1 MSVPP
6 QPATASD
13 GTTIPA
19 WYASQR
25 SVPLDPS
32 LYAPAPD
39 ELAFYKGQTRIT
51 DEDELK
57 AHVLKVQR
65 DAYEVWPYPCIRR
78 LAFTKLKISRFPV
91 YEEVLKLGR
100 ERQGAILLDLGCCF
114 GNDARKAVADG
125 FPASQI
131 LASDLRSDFWALG
144 HTLFKSTPETCP
156 VRFVQ
161 GDIFSDAFFNP
172 HLAHPHSMEAISACV
187 DSASLS
193 PLAKCASIIHASAF
207 FHLFNEPA
215 QLALARRLNVL
226 LSNEPGSLIFGS
238 HRGVRDGV
246 PGERDGRESFA
257 HSPTTW
263 RAMWEDAT
271 RGDASV
277 QVEAWLSDFETR
289 PMSAEDVKSVSVDE
303 NGVPLHP
310 GSWLVWVVRRA

>member
-1 MSVPP
+1 MSATP

-39 ELAFYKGQTRIT
+39 ELAFYKGQTGIT
-51 DEDELK
+51 DDDELK

-100 ERQGAILLDLGCCF
+100 EREGAILLDLGCCF

-125 FPASQI
+125 FPASQV
-131 LASDLRSDFWALG
+131 LASDLRGDFWALG

-156 VRFVQ
+156 IRFVQ
-161 GDIFSDAFFNP
+161 GDIFSSAFFNP
-172 HLAHPHSMEAISACV
+172 HLTIAPPSSDAISACIQ
-187 DSASLS
+187 SGSLS
-193 PLAKCASIIHASAF
+193 PLAKRASIIHASAF
-207 FHLFNEPA
+207 FHLFDERA

-238 HRGVRDGV
+238 HRGVRDD
-246 PGERDGRESFA
+246 ERDGRESFA

-263 RAMWEDAT
+263 RAMWDSLRDADVT
-271 RGDASV
+271 YGNDLASLAGITV
-277 QVEAWLSDFETR
+277 LTSTSKWGSLSIVPDNDF
-289 PMSAEDVKSVSVDE
+289 
-303 NGVPLHP
+303 
-310 GSWLVWVVRRA
+310 